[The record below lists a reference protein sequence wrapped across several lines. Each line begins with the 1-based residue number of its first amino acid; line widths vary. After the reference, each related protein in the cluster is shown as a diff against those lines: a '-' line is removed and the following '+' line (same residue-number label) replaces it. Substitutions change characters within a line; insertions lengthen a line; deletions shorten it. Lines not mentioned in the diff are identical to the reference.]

1 MKITVNNEAKEIA
14 DNSTLADVLATME
27 IGGGCGGTAVAVN
40 DEFAPRSGWAE
51 RKLSEGDKVLVI
63 RAAYGG

>member
-1 MKITVNNEAKEIA
+1 MKITVNNETKEFA

-40 DEFAPRSGWAE
+40 DEFAPRAGWAE
-51 RKLSEGDKVLVI
+51 RQLKDGDKVLVI